1 MKMSNEIIQILNIML
16 INLEI
21 KSRRNNVS
29 VYIDI
34 SFNDIVFS
42 EKLNK
47 NIWTINNK
55 ICNIFVK

>member
-47 NIWTINNK
+47 NI
-55 ICNIFVK
+55 